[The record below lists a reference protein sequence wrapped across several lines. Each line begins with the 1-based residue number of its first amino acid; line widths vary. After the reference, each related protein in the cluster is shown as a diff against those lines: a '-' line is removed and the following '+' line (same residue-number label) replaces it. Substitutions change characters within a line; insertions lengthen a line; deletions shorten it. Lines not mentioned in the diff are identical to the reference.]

1 MKKLSVSL
9 DDELAD
15 RAALCA
21 EGVAGGNLSLL
32 TAVALRRILEVPDD
46 ELSALI
52 GLERFDRRAP
62 SRDFW
67 MRAFWD
73 ILADLMGR
81 PEMKTAFDNPYAPR
95 QFGDFYAVLLLNRV
109 GQYDDEN
116 DPFIPHIGP
125 MPVKPGSPP
134 PFQWTFARSTSPVV
148 AAKAVASK
156 LQQYGTPVAIPQG
169 TTA

>member
-1 MKKLSVSL
+1 VKKLSVSL
-9 DDELAD
+9 DDDLAD
-15 RAALCA
+15 RAARRA
-21 EGVAGGNLSLL
+21 EGAAGGNLSLL
-32 TAVALRRILEVPDD
+32 TAVALRRILELPGD

-67 MRAFWD
+67 MRAFWEV
-73 ILADLMGR
+73 LADLMGQ
-81 PEMKTAFDNPYAPR
+81 PGMKTAFDNPYAPR

-134 PFQWTFARSTSPVV
+134 PFQWTFDRSTSPVS

-156 LQQYGTPVAIPQG
+156 LQEYGAAIPSPPG
-169 TTA
+169 R